1 MTKLSKR
8 LQSLAEFVVKTDKA
22 VDIGCDHGYLS
33 IYLKENNLVKEIIAS
48 DINENALASAK
59 ENIKKSKLDIKTILS
74 DGLNNI
80 EIKDFNTLIISG
92 MGTSTILHILDNKD
106 KLKKINKLIIQ
117 SNNDHKILRKEL
129 NKLGYYLEDEKY
141 VYDKKKWYVSS
152 LFIKSKKK
160 NTDTEIEYGFLNNE
174 DYNNYL
180 VLQEKLIMKKIPFIK
195 LNIKLKRYIKL
206 WRLKKVISAKK

>member
-59 ENIKKSKLDIKTILS
+59 ENIKKRKLDIKTVLS

-160 NTDTEIEYGFLNNE
+160 NTDTEIEYGLLDNE

-180 VLQEKLIMKKIPFIK
+180 VLQEKLIIKKIPFIK

>member
-59 ENIKKSKLDIKTILS
+59 ENIKKSKLDIKTVLS

-117 SNNDHKILRKEL
+117 SNNDHKILRREL

-160 NTDTEIEYGFLNNE
+160 NTDTEIEYGLLNNE

-180 VLQEKLIMKKIPFIK
+180 VLQEKLIIKKIPFIK

>member
-59 ENIKKSKLDIKTILS
+59 ENIKKRKLDIKTILS

-180 VLQEKLIMKKIPFIK
+180 VLQEKLIIKKIPFIK

-206 WRLKKVISAKK
+206 WRLKKVISSKK

>member
-117 SNNDHKILRKEL
+117 SNNDHKILRREL

-180 VLQEKLIMKKIPFIK
+180 ILQEKLIMKKIPFIK

>member
-59 ENIKKSKLDIKTILS
+59 ENIKKRKLDIKTVLS

-180 VLQEKLIMKKIPFIK
+180 VLQEKLIIKKIPFIK